1 MTNYTNENEKVN
13 LNELNTL
20 QEKNQ
25 KNAKRYSMNMLR
37 SELMRNK
44 LTVTESMKVLTY
56 IDPTLTHLSRASKVY
71 AKWLKKAS
79 VMDKSKKAKAL
90 DIVPATERGEY
101 EKMATALE
109 IRTRFKFRDKTEEY
123 QSMKVGVEYNKW
135 LVKFMESDN
144 GEN

>member
-1 MTNYTNENEKVN
+1 MTNNTNENE
-13 LNELNTL
+13 TL
-20 QEKNQ
+20 QNKLTVLQEINQ
-25 KNAKRYSMNMLR
+25 TNAKRYSMNMLR

-44 LTVTESMKVLTY
+44 LTIAESMKVLIY

-71 AKWLKKAS
+71 AKWLKQTS
-79 VMDKSKKAKAL
+79 IMDKSKKDKAL
-90 DIVPATERGEY
+90 DIVPASERVKY

-109 IRTRFKFRDKTEEY
+109 IRTRFKFRDKTSEY

-144 GEN
+144 GEK